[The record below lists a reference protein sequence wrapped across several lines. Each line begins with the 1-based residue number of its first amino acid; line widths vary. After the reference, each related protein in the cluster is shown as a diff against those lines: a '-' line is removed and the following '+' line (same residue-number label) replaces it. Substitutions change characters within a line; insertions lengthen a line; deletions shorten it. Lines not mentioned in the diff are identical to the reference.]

1 MEKEFVVCK
10 IKIFI
15 LIGLWKIGWILIFV
29 VLLVLELNFN
39 MNFFD
44 LNLVV
49 GNYMKNNSIDF
60 LLLVEKKIDVFIIGI
75 IISLLVSGIDDFL

>member
-1 MEKEFVVCK
+1 
-10 IKIFI
+10 
-15 LIGLWKIGWILIFV
+15 
-29 VLLVLELNFN
+29 

-60 LLLVEKKIDVFIIGI
+60 LLLVEKKIDVFIFGI

>member
-1 MEKEFVVCK
+1 
-10 IKIFI
+10 
-15 LIGLWKIGWILIFV
+15 
-29 VLLVLELNFN
+29 

-75 IISLLVSGIDDFL
+75 IISLLVNGIDDFL

>member
-1 MEKEFVVCK
+1 M
-10 IKIFI
+10 
-15 LIGLWKIGWILIFV
+15 
-29 VLLVLELNFN
+29 VLLVLGLNFN

-75 IISLLVSGIDDFL
+75 IISLLVGGIDDFL

>member
-1 MEKEFVVCK
+1 
-10 IKIFI
+10 
-15 LIGLWKIGWILIFV
+15 
-29 VLLVLELNFN
+29 

-60 LLLVEKKIDVFIIGI
+60 LLLVEKKIGVFIIGI
-75 IISLLVSGIDDFL
+75 IISLLVNGIDDFL

>member
-1 MEKEFVVCK
+1 
-10 IKIFI
+10 
-15 LIGLWKIGWILIFV
+15 
-29 VLLVLELNFN
+29 

-75 IISLLVSGIDDFL
+75 IISLLVRGIDDFL

>member
-1 MEKEFVVCK
+1 
-10 IKIFI
+10 
-15 LIGLWKIGWILIFV
+15 
-29 VLLVLELNFN
+29 

-75 IISLLVSGIDDFL
+75 IISLLVGGIDDFL

>member
-1 MEKEFVVCK
+1 
-10 IKIFI
+10 
-15 LIGLWKIGWILIFV
+15 
-29 VLLVLELNFN
+29 

-75 IISLLVSGIDDFL
+75 IICLLVSGIDDFL